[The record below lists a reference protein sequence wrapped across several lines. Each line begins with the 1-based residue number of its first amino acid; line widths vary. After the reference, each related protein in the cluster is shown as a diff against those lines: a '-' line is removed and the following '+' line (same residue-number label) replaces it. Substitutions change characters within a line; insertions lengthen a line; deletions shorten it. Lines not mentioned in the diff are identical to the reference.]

1 MYVIN
6 PDGGPMS
13 LVTEVIAELDAE
25 RERIWLDCPQEVTD
39 MGRGRIPRRTGSH
52 GQYLTT
58 LIFAEGE
65 ARTLS
70 DEFLWGIIELSETE
84 QLDLHTLQAI
94 VRQIVGYK
102 ADFFDF
108 VGLPLICKWT
118 HRYAEGAR
126 AAETLEEFREVTGA
140 ALSYMNRVHM
150 WIQSVFPWGIASA
163 FPRADARQTA

>member
-1 MYVIN
+1 
-6 PDGGPMS
+6 MS

-108 VGLPLICKWT
+108 VGMPQAAALV
-118 HRYAEGAR
+118 HRYVQATQVAES
-126 AAETLEEFREVTGA
+126 LEEFL
-140 ALSYMNRVHM
+140 ALTRSAISYVNKLHM
-150 WIQSVFPWGIASA
+150 WVDAVFPWGVTNG
-163 FPRADARQTA
+163 FKRVDA

>member
-1 MYVIN
+1 
-6 PDGGPMS
+6 MS

-108 VGLPLICKWT
+108 VGMPQAAGLV
-118 HRYAEGAR
+118 HRYVQATQVAESLDEFLALTR
-126 AAETLEEFREVTGA
+126 AAI
-140 ALSYMNRVHM
+140 SYVNKLHM
-150 WIQSVFPWGIASA
+150 WVDAVFPWGVTNG
-163 FPRADARQTA
+163 FKRVDA